1 MIHYMETQTLRT
13 GRDDKAFILSRIFTA
28 MQRLMFL
35 FCVLPFCLFSQGRN
49 ESVRHLNDIIS
60 MMDEASRLNYTWYY
74 DAVQLAKA
82 LYRSKEKINPNYFYS
97 SRSTNGGAVYY
108 TNMEKAF
115 RFKELQ
121 PDSKGYLPS
130 YMADL
135 IPWLEGKEHVLDMLH
150 KPHRSTAAIDSFV
163 YRYIRCTDSLYAAHL
178 RLTDYVSNKMY
189 MEDPA
194 FVKAKAMLKEQEVCF
209 EACHMASGALASA
222 LQQLYSAS
230 FPPNKSHAP
239 EQLAE
244 KEMRLTIN
252 LLDDWER
259 TLDKGDFS
267 QNSRYDSLLR
277 QLNKTA
283 LSKDSIYLYNT
294 RGYGQRNSGWW
305 AHSRY
310 RSFFSMLQSTV
321 YWYKTARHDKEPFL
335 KPELVR
341 YNGFIN
347 GYDTGMEYYNRFVE
361 LFDGK
366 SMIVVSSCCLSP
378 SEIDT
383 ATNVFLKKPRLLYR
397 FATVETTAPGT
408 DHTAAATHESPDI
421 QSDAERIGKAKPHHL
436 VYLLDASSSM
446 NEPDRLPEL
455 KTEVKYLVALQRPAD
470 RISMVSFASHAHI
483 ILQDKACIQK
493 QAICNT
499 IDQVSALGSTNISEG
514 LAKAAQIADS
524 CRLKEGITK
533 VLLFT
538 DGAFSLSKTDK
549 KLLKS
554 LEKSDI
560 GFCLV
565 YLGHAQKSTE
575 EELKK
580 ICETV
585 KGRYYSAHNT
595 NLKEVLVKEASE

>member
-1 MIHYMETQTLRT
+1 MYRL
-13 GRDDKAFILSRIFTA
+13 IF
-28 MQRLMFL
+28 F
-35 FCVLPFCLFSQGRN
+35 FSVLPFCVFSQGRN
-49 ESVRHLNDIIS
+49 ESVRQLNDIVS

-97 SRSTNGGAVYY
+97 SRSTNGGTVYY
-108 TNMEKAF
+108 TGMEKAF

-121 PDSKGYLPS
+121 PDSKGHLPS

-135 IPWLEGKEHVLDMLH
+135 IPWLEEKEHVLEMLH

-163 YRYIRCTDSLYAAHL
+163 YRYIRCTDSLYASHT
-178 RLTDYVSNKMY
+178 RLTNYVSNKTY
-189 MEDPA
+189 LEDPA
-194 FVKAKAMLKEQEVCF
+194 FTKAKVLLKEQETRF
-209 EACHMASGALASA
+209 EACHEASGALASA

-244 KEMRLTIN
+244 QEMRLTIR

-283 LSKDSIYLYNT
+283 LSKDSIYLYKT
-294 RGYGQRNSGWW
+294 RGYGQRNNGWW

-310 RSFFSMLQSTV
+310 RSFFGMLQSTV
-321 YWYKTARHDKEPFL
+321 YWYKSARYDKEPFL

-366 SMIVVSSCCLSP
+366 SMVVASSCCLSP

-397 FATVETTAPGT
+397 FATVETTEPET
-408 DHTAAATHESPDI
+408 NHPVSATHELPTL
-421 QSDAERIGKAKPHHL
+421 QSDAERISKAKPHHL

-493 QAICNT
+493 PAIYST

-514 LAKAAQIADS
+514 LARAVHIADS

-538 DGAFSLSKTDK
+538 DGAFSLSKSDK
-549 KLLKS
+549 KLLRS
-554 LEKSDI
+554 LEKSNT

-565 YLGHAQKSTE
+565 YLGHTQKSVE

-580 ICETV
+580 ICETA
-585 KGRYYSAHNT
+585 KGRYYSTHDN
-595 NLKEVLVKEASE
+595 NLKEVLVREASE

>member
-1 MIHYMETQTLRT
+1 MHRL
-13 GRDDKAFILSRIFTA
+13 ILS
-28 MQRLMFL
+28 LCL
-35 FCVLPFCLFSQGRN
+35 LPSMLFSQGRN
-49 ESVRHLNDIIS
+49 ESVRRLNDVVS

-82 LYRSKEKINPNYFYS
+82 LYRSKDKINPNYFYS
-97 SRSTNGGAVYY
+97 SRSTNSGTAYY
-108 TNMEKAF
+108 TGMEKAF
-115 RFKELQ
+115 RFKELK

-130 YMADL
+130 YMVDL
-135 IPWLEGKEHVLDMLH
+135 IPWLEEKEHVLSMLH
-150 KPHRSTAAIDSFV
+150 KPHQSTAMIDSVV
-163 YRYIRCTDSLYAAHL
+163 YRYMRCTDSLYASHN
-178 RLTDYVSNKMY
+178 RLTEYISNKTY
-189 MEDPA
+189 TEDA
-194 FVKAKAMLKEQEVCF
+194 QFSKAKAILKEQELYF
-209 EACHMASGALASA
+209 QACHEASGALATA
-222 LQQLYSAS
+222 IQQLYSQS

-244 KEMRLTIN
+244 KEMRLTLN

-259 TLDKGDFS
+259 SLDKGDLS
-267 QNSRYDSLLR
+267 QNTRYDSLLR

-283 LSKDSIYLYNT
+283 LSKDSLYLYKT
-294 RGYGQRNSGWW
+294 RGYGNKNSGWW

-310 RSFFSMLQSTV
+310 RSFYSMLQSTV
-321 YWYKTARHDKEPFL
+321 YWYKTANHAKDPFL

-341 YNGFIN
+341 YNDFIN
-347 GYDTGMEYYNRFVE
+347 GYDIGMEYYNRFIE

-366 SMIVVSSCCLSP
+366 SMIVTSSCCLSP
-378 SEIDT
+378 SDLDT

-397 FATVETTAPGT
+397 FAAVDVNEPEVNSATTAT
-408 DHTAAATHESPDI
+408 TVTTVKNDNADV
-421 QSDAERIGKAKPHHL
+421 QSDAELIRKAAPHHL

-455 KTEVKYLVALQRPAD
+455 KTEVKYLVKLQRPSD

-483 ILQDKACIQK
+483 ILKDKACIQK
-493 QAICNT
+493 PAIYST

-514 LAKAAQIADS
+514 LARAVHIADS

-538 DGAFSLSKTDK
+538 DGAFSLTKADK
-549 KLLKS
+549 KLLQSLQKS
-554 LEKSDI
+554 NI

-565 YLGHAQKSTE
+565 YLGHAQKSAE

-580 ICETV
+580 ICEKA
-585 KGRYYSAHNT
+585 KGRYYSAHSS

>member
-1 MIHYMETQTLRT
+1 MHRL
-13 GRDDKAFILSRIFTA
+13 ILFFGI
-28 MQRLMFL
+28 
-35 FCVLPFCLFSQGRN
+35 LPFCLFSQGRN
-49 ESVRHLNDIIS
+49 ESVRHLNDIVS

-74 DAVQLAKA
+74 DAVQLAKG
-82 LYRSKEKINPNYFYS
+82 LYRSREKINPNYFYS
-97 SRSTNGGAVYY
+97 SRSTNSGSVYY
-108 TNMEKAF
+108 TGMEKAF
-115 RFKELQ
+115 RFKELK

-135 IPWLEGKEHVLDMLH
+135 IPWLEEKEHVQVMLH
-150 KPHRSTAAIDSFV
+150 KPHQRIAAIDSFV
-163 YRYIRCTDSLYAAHL
+163 YRYIRCTDSLYASHN
-178 RLTDYVSNKMY
+178 RLTDYVSNKTY
-189 MEDPA
+189 MEDVA
-194 FVKAKAMLKEQEVCF
+194 FVKAKSILKEQEACF
-209 EACHMASGALASA
+209 EACHAASGALASA
-222 LQQLYSAS
+222 LQQLYSEA

-259 TLDKGDFS
+259 SLDKGDLS

-283 LSKDSIYLYNT
+283 LSRDSLYLYKT
-294 RGYGQRNSGWW
+294 RGYGQRNNGWW

-366 SMIVVSSCCLSP
+366 SMIVESSCCLSP

-397 FATVETTAPGT
+397 FATVETTEPETIHSTPTGS
-408 DHTAAATHESPDI
+408 ESHNTS
-421 QSDAERIGKAKPHHL
+421 SDAERISRAKPHHL

-455 KTEVKYLVALQRPAD
+455 KTEVKYLVTLQRPAD
-470 RISMVSFASHAHI
+470 RISLVSFASHAHV
-483 ILQDKACIQK
+483 ILKDKACIQK
-493 QAICNT
+493 PALYHT
-499 IDQVSALGSTNISEG
+499 IDQVTALGSTNVSEG
-514 LAKAAQIADS
+514 LAKALHIADS
-524 CRLKEGITK
+524 CRLKDGITK

-538 DGAFSLSKTDK
+538 DGAFSLSKADQ
-549 KLLKS
+549 KLLQSLHKS
-554 LEKSDI
+554 NI
-560 GFCLV
+560 GFCLI

-580 ICETV
+580 ICE
-585 KGRYYSAHNT
+585 KANGRYYSAHAS
-595 NLKEVLVKEASE
+595 NLKDVLVTEASE

>member
-1 MIHYMETQTLRT
+1 
-13 GRDDKAFILSRIFTA
+13 
-28 MQRLMFL
+28 MQRLVLL
-35 FCVLPFCLFSQGRN
+35 FCLLPFCLFSQGRN
-49 ESVRHLNDIIS
+49 ESVRHLNDIVH

-74 DAVQLAKA
+74 DAVQLAKG

-97 SRSTNGGAVYY
+97 SRSTNSGSVYY
-108 TNMEKAF
+108 TGMEKAF
-115 RFKELQ
+115 RFKELK

-130 YMADL
+130 YMAEL
-135 IPWLEGKEHVLDMLH
+135 IPWLEEKEHVLAILH
-150 KPHRSTAAIDSFV
+150 KPHQRTAAIDSFV
-163 YRYIRCTDSLYAAHL
+163 YRYIRCTDSLYASHM
-178 RLTDYVSNKMY
+178 RLTDYVSNKTY
-189 MEDPA
+189 MEDVA
-194 FVKAKAMLKEQEVCF
+194 FVKAKAMLKEQEACF
-209 EACHMASGALASA
+209 EACHKASGALASA
-222 LQQLYSAS
+222 IQQLYSAS

-244 KEMRLTIN
+244 KEMRLTID

-259 TLDKGDFS
+259 TLDKGDLS

-283 LSKDSIYLYNT
+283 LSKDSIYLYKT

-321 YWYKTARHDKEPFL
+321 YWYKSASYSKDPFL

-347 GYDTGMEYYNRFVE
+347 GYDTGMEYYNRFVD

-366 SMIVVSSCCLSP
+366 SMIVASSCCLSP

-397 FATVETTAPGT
+397 FATVETTEPQT
-408 DHTAAATHESPDI
+408 NHTLSTTNDSPDR
-421 QSDAERIGKAKPHHL
+421 QSDAERISKAKPHHL

-493 QAICNT
+493 PAIYGT

-514 LAKAAQIADS
+514 LAKAAHIADS

-538 DGAFSLSKTDK
+538 DGAFSLTKADK
-549 KLLKS
+549 KLLQS
-554 LEKSDI
+554 LEKSNI
-560 GFCLV
+560 SFCLV
-565 YLGHAQKSTE
+565 YLGHRQKSVE

-580 ICETV
+580 ICETA
-585 KGRYYSAHNT
+585 KGRYYSAHDS
-595 NLKEVLVKEASE
+595 NLKDVLVKEASE

>member
-1 MIHYMETQTLRT
+1 MR
-13 GRDDKAFILSRIFTA
+13 R
-28 MQRLMFL
+28 
-35 FCVLPFCLFSQGRN
+35 
-49 ESVRHLNDIIS
+49 LNDIVS

-74 DAVQLAKA
+74 DAVQLAKGI
-82 LYRSKEKINPNYFYS
+82 YQSREKINPNYFYS
-97 SRSTNGGAVYY
+97 SRSTNSGSVYY
-108 TNMEKAF
+108 TGMEKAF

-135 IPWLEGKEHVLDMLH
+135 IPWLEEKEHVLAMLRQ
-150 KPHRSTAAIDSFV
+150 PHQSTAAIDHVV
-163 YRYIRCTDSLYAAHL
+163 YDYIRCTDSLYASHQ
-178 RLTDYVSNKMY
+178 RLAEYVSSKAY
-189 MEDPA
+189 LEDAA
-194 FVKAKAMLKEQEVCF
+194 FTKAKAILKEQELCF
-209 EACHMASGALASA
+209 EACHKASGALALA
-222 LQQLYSAS
+222 MQELYGKY
-230 FPPNKSHAP
+230 FPPDRSHVP

-244 KEMRLTIN
+244 KEMRLTVD
-252 LLDDWER
+252 LLDEWER
-259 TLDKGDFS
+259 SLDKGDLS
-267 QNSRYDSLLR
+267 QNGRYDSLLR
-277 QLNKTA
+277 QLNKAA
-283 LSKDSIYLYNT
+283 LARDSLYLYKT
-294 RGYGQRNSGWW
+294 RGYGQRHNGWW

-310 RSFFSMLQSTV
+310 RSFFGMLQSTV
-321 YWYKTARHDKEPFL
+321 YWYKTARYDKEPFL

-366 SMIVVSSCCLSP
+366 SMIVASSCCLSP

-397 FATVETTAPGT
+397 FAAVETAAPEAAHPSGTA
-408 DHTAAATHESPDI
+408 HESSDPA
-421 QSDAERIGKAKPHHL
+421 SDAERISRAKPHHL

-446 NEPDRLPEL
+446 NEPGRLPEL
-455 KTEVKYLVALQRPAD
+455 KAEVRYLVSLQRPAD
-470 RISMVSFASHAHI
+470 RITMISFASHAHV
-483 ILQDKACIQK
+483 ILKDKACLQK
-493 QAICNT
+493 PAIYRS

-514 LAKAAQIADS
+514 LAKAAHIADS

-549 KLLKS
+549 KLLQS
-554 LEKSDI
+554 LQSSGI

-565 YLGHAQKSTE
+565 YLGHMQKSTE

-580 ICETV
+580 ICEKA
-585 KGRYYSAHNT
+585 KGRYYSAHTT